1 MEVTE
6 TNKTEL
12 DEAVEENVEKS
23 VESETT
29 DGEAETAE
37 SESSETADEGSE
49 DADDEADT
57 AESEKSADDEK
68 PAYSYYRRKK
78 KEDPVKLEFT
88 AGMLKIFACIIMLI
102 DHIGA
107 AVIYYGFHFDDKANP
122 PADKIRT
129 LYIFMRLTG
138 RLAFPIF
145 CFLIVEGYK
154 HTRNVWK
161 YLRNLLIFGV
171 LSEIPFDL
179 AFNKKFFDFGY
190 QNVYFT
196 LALGLLMVIAFD
208 KMTQGSFMKAGLKRQ
223 AAAIALA
230 AIPVALGFLLQTDY
244 GGLGVLLIFTF
255 YLFGKNE
262 MLGVVTNVATLTFIN
277 PTELFSCF
285 DFYLIKKYNGQKGI
299 SLKYFF
305 YFYYPV
311 HLLILAG
318 IRYLVFHI

>member
-1 MEVTE
+1 MELTE

-12 DEAVEENVEKS
+12 DEKVEETAE
-23 VESETT
+23 ESI
-29 DGEAETAE
+29 EAETTE
-37 SESSETADEGSE
+37 SESTEASEGES
-49 DADDEADT
+49 
-57 AESEKSADDEK
+57 ESEKSSDDEK

-129 LYIFMRLTG
+129 LYVFMRLTG

-161 YLRNLLIFGV
+161 YLRNLLIFG
-171 LSEIPFDL
+171 LISEVPFDL
-179 AFNKKFFDFGY
+179 AFNAKFFY
-190 QNVYFT
+190 LKSQNVYFT

-208 KMTQGSFMKAGLKRQ
+208 KMTQGNFLKAGLKRQ
-223 AAAIALA
+223 AAAIVLA

-277 PTELFSCF
+277 PTELLSCF

-305 YFYYPV
+305 YLYYPV
-311 HLLILAG
+311 HLLILVV

>member
-12 DEAVEENVEKS
+12 DGTVEETVEES
-23 VESETT
+23 VE
-29 DGEAETAE
+29 AK
-37 SESSETADEGSE
+37 TADVEEASEGES
-49 DADDEADT
+49 
-57 AESEKSADDEK
+57 ESEKSSDDEK
-68 PAYSYYRRKK
+68 PEYSYYRRKK

-161 YLRNLLIFGV
+161 YLRNLLIFG
-171 LSEIPFDL
+171 LISEVPFDL
-179 AFNKKFFDFGY
+179 AFNVKFFY
-190 QNVYFT
+190 LKSQNVYFT

-208 KMTQGSFMKAGLKRQ
+208 KMTQGNFLKAGLKRQ

-277 PTELFSCF
+277 PTELLSCF

-305 YFYYPV
+305 YLYYPV
-311 HLLILAG
+311 HLLILVV

>member
-1 MEVTE
+1 MELTE

-12 DEAVEENVEKS
+12 DEKVEETAE
-23 VESETT
+23 ESI
-29 DGEAETAE
+29 EAETTE
-37 SESSETADEGSE
+37 SESTEASEGES
-49 DADDEADT
+49 
-57 AESEKSADDEK
+57 ESEKSSDDEK

-161 YLRNLLIFGV
+161 YLRNLLIFG
-171 LSEIPFDL
+171 LISEVPFDL
-179 AFNKKFFDFGY
+179 AFNVKFFY
-190 QNVYFT
+190 LKSQNVYFT

-208 KMTQGSFMKAGLKRQ
+208 KMTQGNFLKAGLKRQ

-277 PTELFSCF
+277 PTELLSCF

-305 YFYYPV
+305 YLYYPV
-311 HLLILAG
+311 HLLILVV